1 MTSFRSEIKRR
12 LTRMM
17 RPVTW
22 RNLRSTK
29 PVSAIFGLERGLPV
43 DRYYIED
50 FLGKNSDCIHG
61 AVLEIAE
68 STYSRKFGKEQDAQ
82 FHVLHFSHDNPQAS
96 LVGDLTDVATL
107 PKNKFDCFICT
118 QTYNF
123 IYDFKKAIQ
132 GSHYLLKEGGV
143 LLATVGGIS
152 QISTY
157 DMVRW
162 GDYWRFTTLSALRSV
177 EEVFGKGQVEVE
189 SYGNVLSAVAFLE
202 GISCQELKKEELA
215 YKDENY
221 QLLITIKAI
230 K

>member
-1 MTSFRSEIKRR
+1 M
-12 LTRMM
+12 
-17 RPVTW
+17 
-22 RNLRSTK
+22 
-29 PVSAIFGLERGLPV
+29 
-43 DRYYIED
+43 
-50 FLGKNSDCIHG
+50 GKNSDCIHG